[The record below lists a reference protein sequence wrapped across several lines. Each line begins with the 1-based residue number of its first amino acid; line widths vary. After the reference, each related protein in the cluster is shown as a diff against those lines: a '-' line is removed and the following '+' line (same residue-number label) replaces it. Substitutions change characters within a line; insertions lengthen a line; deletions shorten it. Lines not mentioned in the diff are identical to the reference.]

1 MKRKQPLYE
10 QVSKKIVQAI
20 QAGQFREILPTEHEL
35 STLYAVSRAT
45 IRSALQ
51 KLNADNIIQTLH
63 GKGSYIT
70 NQMHDVPL
78 RIDKMKGFYQ
88 LLSDTC
94 DNVSLKELGVETV
107 NSFKCD
113 YALPAEFYTGPVLI
127 IKRLLLCNNQP
138 KIYIEEHIASHY
150 LQDSNFNNLPNSI
163 YDLVYE
169 LTKQRIKYT
178 VSRFH
183 PVLPSAEGA
192 KIFEIG
198 RRSPIFMATEQHYN
212 MLNCYMIFSKVY
224 LNSSK
229 DMQIGLIRTK

>member
-88 LLSDTC
+88 LLSE
-94 DNVSLKELGVETV
+94 NRHS
-107 NSFKCD
+107 
-113 YALPAEFYTGPVLI
+113 
-127 IKRLLLCNNQP
+127 LLLCLLQL
-138 KIYIEEHIASHY
+138 HY
-150 LQDSNFNNLPNSI
+150 APAIPSI
-163 YDLVYE
+163 SIPWV
-169 LTKQRIKYT
+169 
-178 VSRFH
+178 
-183 PVLPSAEGA
+183 
-192 KIFEIG
+192 
-198 RRSPIFMATEQHYN
+198 
-212 MLNCYMIFSKVY
+212 
-224 LNSSK
+224 
-229 DMQIGLIRTK
+229 